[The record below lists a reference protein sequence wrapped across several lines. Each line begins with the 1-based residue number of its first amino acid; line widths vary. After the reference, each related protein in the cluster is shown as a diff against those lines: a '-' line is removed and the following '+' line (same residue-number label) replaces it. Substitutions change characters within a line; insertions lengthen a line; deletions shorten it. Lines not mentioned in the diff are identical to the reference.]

1 MRVRRILVAYGL
13 AWCSWAPQ
21 SRAVTSPSRQAV
33 MTRHYDL
40 IVGRLLDSSTKKPRL
55 VPAIRPKRLEHCCR
69 QGARHRPGERI
80 PGVGGGRRIV
90 TGARLRPSKRVK
102 RVKFAAFVASNTP
115 RRRSGTS
122 APKEEDAMNSRRLY
136 GTIVLAL
143 ACGIGTG
150 AAQVGQIQLDVKQK
164 AAIVSAVRDVRNAPP
179 GHSFNVSVGAQVP
192 PSIELYY
199 LPAAALSQAPET
211 RALKYTMVQNQVVLV
226 DPTNMRIVEVIRP
239 GQ

>member
-1 MRVRRILVAYGL
+1 MQKRQERAFHQQSIDAWFSSSPLDYGARIGPANGIVPRNGQKVRSDDHGKAS
-13 AWCSWAPQ
+13 A
-21 SRAVTSPSRQAV
+21 
-33 MTRHYDL
+33 
-40 IVGRLLDSSTKKPRL
+40 DSN
-55 VPAIRPKRLEHCCR
+55 R

-136 GTIVLAL
+136 GTIALAL

-150 AAQVGQIQLDVKQK
+150 AAQVGQIQLDAKQK

-179 GHSFNVSVGAQVP
+179 GHRRPLTNEVRKPLLCQDSYGQSVKPGSSLTLMRPPFGGVSDERFA
-192 PSIELYY
+192 
-199 LPAAALSQAPET
+199 
-211 RALKYTMVQNQVVLV
+211 
-226 DPTNMRIVEVIRP
+226 
-239 GQ
+239 

>member
-1 MRVRRILVAYGL
+1 
-13 AWCSWAPQ
+13 
-21 SRAVTSPSRQAV
+21 
-33 MTRHYDL
+33 
-40 IVGRLLDSSTKKPRL
+40 
-55 VPAIRPKRLEHCCR
+55 
-69 QGARHRPGERI
+69 
-80 PGVGGGRRIV
+80 V
-90 TGARLRPSKRVK
+90 TGARLRPAKRVK

-150 AAQVGQIQLDVKQK
+150 AAQVGQIQLDAKQK